1 MTFDSKTYII
11 DLIIQLNLNNMD
23 DATRARLEDLQ
34 KKHVAT
40 SDQEAW
46 HPGALTPKLDKQEP
60 GTGTS
65 TYRYTGDTVG
75 APGVVVP
82 NAENSL
88 DEIYGKLVK
97 ILRDVAADNELM
109 ADSKVKAFVDDF
121 YGTGLTVEPY
131 ASQTI
136 PPTDAAEIGTY
147 IANGT
152 NLGQLAIGTGIKE
165 SDLGKLQTALLATPP
180 TYSTNPKVL
189 KTFNDFLVG
198 LYNWNDNGGRR
209 PLPDMAH
216 FPTALGGTAGI
227 DYNGVLT
234 VRDTINTPVPPTN
247 TQKTQL
253 GAGIEKMFGKLVAN
267 DKLREKV
274 LSKDEDGDITRWINA
289 GLDKSNYKTGDNALE
304 PKYDDRKTFWDNAKS
319 KIKDFYN
326 DTLGKLSQKHTR
338 HKYQT
343 DARYIVAG
351 LIDKGV
357 KPTDGTAK
365 ILNTLDAIMGGL
377 PNPVQDKAKKIKTFF
392 EKHSKQKYFQQALHD
407 GDQMRQLVQEIAK
420 EASRGDGIDMQSA
433 EVALEML
440 AVMRYTM
447 TTSSIRDK
455 MYKAQ
460 VTIFSDPAMSYNK
473 GPFKHISAAVDG
485 VIRGIMLGA
494 FEIGNLAKNAI
505 NEHGVKFGRGKGRL
519 DKRITESP
527 DYADD
532 DKRAKME
539 YLFGF
544 WDNVNTSTNT
554 KDYNILARHSEV
566 QKDADKPAGVPSIT
580 NPITGATIDNPTK
593 QQKQTIDW
601 LTQNHI
607 GRD

>member
-46 HPGALTPKLDKQEP
+46 HPGDPTPKLDEQEP

-136 PPTDAAEIGTY
+136 PPTDAAEIGAY

-165 SDLGKLQTALLATPP
+165 SDLRKLQDALLATPP

-216 FPTALGGTAGI
+216 FPTPLGGPAGI
-227 DYNGVLT
+227 DYDQVLT

-289 GLDKSNYKTGDNALE
+289 GLDKSNYKEGDNALS
-304 PKYDDRKTFWDNAKS
+304 PKYDDRKTAFERAKD
-319 KIKDFYN
+319 KIKKNYI
-326 DTLGKLSQKHTR
+326 DTLGKLNEKHTR
-338 HKYQT
+338 HIYST
-343 DARYIVAG
+343 NARYIVEQ
-351 LIDKGV
+351 LIKKEV
-357 KPTDGTAK
+357 KPTDGTKK
-365 ILNTLDAIMGGL
+365 ILETLDAITGEL
-377 PNPVQDKAKKIKTFF
+377 PNPVQSQVKWMKETLSKMKGTKFF
-392 EKHSKQKYFQQALHD
+392 EQALED
-407 GDQMRQLVQEIAK
+407 GDQMRQLVEEVIKAAVHDGK
-420 EASRGDGIDMQSA
+420 MEEAR
-433 EVALEML
+433 VTLETL
-440 AVMRYTM
+440 AVMRYTI
-447 TTSSIRDK
+447 TSSAVRDK
-455 MYKAQ
+455 LKKTE
-460 VTIFSDPAMSYNK
+460 VSIFSDPKLSINK
-473 GPFKHISAAVDG
+473 GPMQYLTSALDK
-485 VIRGIMLGA
+485 VIKTGMMAA
-494 FEIGNLAKNAI
+494 FEVGNLAKNAI
-505 NEHGVKFGRGKGRL
+505 KEYGVKFGHGEGRL
-519 DKRITESP
+519 DERVTGSA
-527 DYADD
+527 DYADA
-532 DKRAKME
+532 AKKAQMQE
-539 YLFGF
+539 LFAF
-544 WDNVNTSTNT
+544 WDFVNSSANS
-554 KDYNILARHSEV
+554 KDYNIFRKHSNV
-566 QKDADKPAGVPSIT
+566 QKSADTPTTGSIT
-580 NPITGATIDNPTK
+580 NSLTGEVIDDPTE
-593 QQKQTIDW
+593 QRRRFIEW
-601 LTQNHI
+601 MNANNI
-607 GRD
+607 GRV

>member
-46 HPGALTPKLDKQEP
+46 HPGDPIPKLDEQEP

-136 PPTDAAEIGTY
+136 PPTDAADIGTY

-165 SDLGKLQTALLATPP
+165 SDLRKLQDALLATPP

-216 FPTALGGTAGI
+216 FPTALGGPAGI
-227 DYNGVLT
+227 DYNQVLT

-289 GLDKSNYKTGDNALE
+289 GLDKSNYKEGDNALS
-304 PKYDDRKTFWDNAKS
+304 PKYDDRKNAFERAKD
-319 KIKDFYN
+319 KIKKNYI
-326 DTLGKLSQKHTR
+326 DTLGKLNEKHTR
-338 HKYQT
+338 HIYST
-343 DARYIVAG
+343 NARYIVEQ
-351 LIDKGV
+351 LIKKEV
-357 KPTDGTAK
+357 KPTDGTKK
-365 ILNTLDAIMGGL
+365 ILETLDAITGKL
-377 PNPVQDKAKKIKTFF
+377 PNPVQSQVKWMKETLSKMKETKFF
-392 EKHSKQKYFQQALHD
+392 EQALED
-407 GDQMRQLVQEIAK
+407 GDQMRQLVEEVVKAAVHDGK
-420 EASRGDGIDMQSA
+420 MEEAR
-433 EVALEML
+433 VTLETL
-440 AVMRYTM
+440 AVMRYTI
-447 TTSSIRDK
+447 TSSAVRDK
-455 MYKAQ
+455 LKKTE
-460 VTIFSDPAMSYNK
+460 VSIFSDPKLSINK
-473 GPFKHISAAVDG
+473 GPMQYLTSALDK
-485 VIRGIMLGA
+485 VIKTGMMAA
-494 FEIGNLAKNAI
+494 FEVGNLAKNAI
-505 NEHGVKFGRGKGRL
+505 KEYGVKFGHGEGRL
-519 DKRITESP
+519 DKRVTDSA
-527 DYADD
+527 DYADA
-532 DKRAKME
+532 AKKAQMQE
-539 YLFGF
+539 LFAF
-544 WDNVNTSTNT
+544 WDFVNSSANS
-554 KDYNILARHSEV
+554 KDYNIFRKHSNV
-566 QKDADKPAGVPSIT
+566 QKSADTPTTGSVT
-580 NPITGATIDNPTK
+580 NSLTGEVIDEPTE
-593 QQKQTIDW
+593 QRRRFIEW
-601 LTQNHI
+601 MNANNI
-607 GRD
+607 GRA